1 MTRAKQVLIV
11 TAVISLVLPGC
22 RSKEYSALDPADAL
36 VVRSSVKL
44 LADSVAR
51 DVTRE
56 GPNAWLR
63 YFESSPGFFMASGGS
78 LAFPNNDSASTFV
91 RAFAAGMRR
100 LELTWSDVRV
110 DPLTSRLAVMGAAFH
125 EVMTDTAGREIQFG
139 GYFTAVAEETP
150 AGWRLR
156 DAHWS
161 IIDHKQ

>member
-1 MTRAKQVLIV
+1 MPRAQQVLIL

-22 RSKEYSALDPADAL
+22 RPKDSSAPEPGRAL
-36 VVRSSVKL
+36 EVQVSVKL
-44 LADSVAR
+44 LADSIAR
-51 DVTRE
+51 DVTRD
-56 GPNAWLR
+56 GPVAWLR

-78 LAFPNNDSASTFV
+78 LAFPNNDSAATFV
-91 RAFAAGMRR
+91 RAYAAGIHR

-110 DPLTSRLAVMGAAFH
+110 DPLTSHLAVMGATFH
-125 EVMTDTAGREIQFG
+125 EVMTDTAGREMQFG

-161 IIDHKQ
+161 MIDHKQ

>member
-1 MTRAKQVLIV
+1 MPRVHQVLIL
-11 TAVISLVLPGC
+11 TSAIFLILPGC
-22 RSKEYSALDPADAL
+22 RPKDSSPLDAGRALE
-36 VVRSSVKL
+36 VRASVKL
-44 LADSVAR
+44 LADSIAR

-63 YFESSPGFFMASGGS
+63 YFETSPGFFMASGGS
-78 LAFPNNDSASTFV
+78 LAFPNNDSAATFV
-91 RAFAAGMRR
+91 RAFASGIRR
-100 LELTWSDVRV
+100 LELTWNDVRI
-110 DPLTSRLAVMGAAFH
+110 DPLTQRLAVMGAAFH
-125 EVMTDTAGREIQFG
+125 EVMTDTAGREMQFG